1 MVESEHPACS
11 ALRGRGC
18 RHLCTVGAA
27 LSCCW
32 NGPAHGEAAVVPFD
46 PFMTTT
52 LNPYGIS
59 ACRCVTSLHK
69 CAKPTQAGLPPPQ
82 SVPRVCDLSPVDLD
96 ARTVKPSAWLEMPE
110 VGPARNAPAVLLRT
124 LIKPMHASPPGAC
137 TRLCAHDSIS
147 VGTISA
153 RAYGFQGQID
163 VTALAAA
170 VANLVTDLP
179 ILAGRM
185 DGLSSKNASIRIT
198 HTDQGALF
206 TVARAPGLS
215 LSSMAPDTWIT
226 SDFTLG
232 NSLVPFYMEGAR
244 MEGGRAVAMLQGKEP
259 LFMVRLIQLRDG
271 CILGITINHAI
282 TDGARWPQLMNHL
295 AARYRQYATGTAPQI
310 SDLIQPNDRTELS
323 ASHVAEQLGLQDSWN
338 PRNWLPQPTFADC
351 WRACQGVLADA
362 TDKKSLAFLHIP
374 KEQLSALKQLAVG
387 VNDGLLI
394 STGDAV
400 QAAATIIQLAALG
413 EPLLLTPP
421 RSVGVMAQLKAPDG
435 FFGNAAATFYVSVP
449 PGTEQLDVSPITAF
463 QQLAGAIRRGMLTL
477 REPVGPSY
485 PSIALPN
492 RLLIWLNCVR
502 WKP

>member
-1 MVESEHPACS
+1 MTSHLPFTHHCCHPPPAACHVRWKLNYTYTPARHNVWTELSAPYEQRERSGSAAPWPAARQVRPLRFCQPDLARYCFVGHREGSALRRKHQAEWVTRRRDRFMLCSIHNGIRRSPMVESEHPACS

-179 ILAGRM
+179 ILAGR
-185 DGLSSKNASIRIT
+185 S
-198 HTDQGALF
+198 
-206 TVARAPGLS
+206 VAAGHLKVLNVGCWAWPG
-215 LSSMAPDTWIT
+215 
-226 SDFTLG
+226 
-232 NSLVPFYMEGAR
+232 
-244 MEGGRAVAMLQGKEP
+244 
-259 LFMVRLIQLRDG
+259 
-271 CILGITINHAI
+271 
-282 TDGARWPQLMNHL
+282 
-295 AARYRQYATGTAPQI
+295 
-310 SDLIQPNDRTELS
+310 
-323 ASHVAEQLGLQDSWN
+323 
-338 PRNWLPQPTFADC
+338 
-351 WRACQGVLADA
+351 
-362 TDKKSLAFLHIP
+362 
-374 KEQLSALKQLAVG
+374 AVG
-387 VNDGLLI
+387 
-394 STGDAV
+394 
-400 QAAATIIQLAALG
+400 Q
-413 EPLLLTPP
+413 
-421 RSVGVMAQLKAPDG
+421 
-435 FFGNAAATFYVSVP
+435 
-449 PGTEQLDVSPITAF
+449 
-463 QQLAGAIRRGMLTL
+463 
-477 REPVGPSY
+477 
-485 PSIALPN
+485 N
-492 RLLIWLNCVR
+492 RWQRCT
-502 WKP
+502 